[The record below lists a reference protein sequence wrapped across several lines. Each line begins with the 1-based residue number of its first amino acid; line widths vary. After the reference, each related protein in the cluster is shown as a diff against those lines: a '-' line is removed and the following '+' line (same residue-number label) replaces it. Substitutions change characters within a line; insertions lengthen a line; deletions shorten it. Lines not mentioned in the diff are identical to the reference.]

1 MSHSQLFVSRAYRS
15 IYTCACSLL
24 HSKRRSPLC
33 WRKTLLPCPGAKSRA
48 PFPTSI
54 IAAFLSTRVHSFA
67 SFFFPFSSSFT
78 SSSESSS
85 SLLHLA
91 QDHLSAFHVS
101 QRAVAQT
108 RRFVTRQFR
117 ARRRHAL
124 LEARVRE
131 LRDHFV
137 EHRFA
142 FLLLE
147 EPLHVRVHGLGRHV
161 LYLLLRK
168 TMMTKG
174 LWSLF

>member
-1 MSHSQLFVSRAYRS
+1 MMSHSQLFVSRSRIVLSTPAR
-15 IYTCACSLL
+15 AV
-24 HSKRRSPLC
+24 
-33 WRKTLLPCPGAKSRA
+33 LPFAAWSRA
-48 PFPTSI
+48 PFPTSSI
-54 IAAFLSTRVHSFA
+54 VFLSLSLSLLAYTPLSRLLLLLLLPLYYS
-67 SFFFPFSSSFT
+67 SKSSSP
-78 SSSESSS
+78 
-85 SLLHLA
+85 LLHLA

-147 EPLHVRVHGLGRHV
+147 EPLHVRVHLLPIGRH
-161 LYLLLRK
+161 LIC
-168 TMMTKG
+168 
-174 LWSLF
+174 

>member
-1 MSHSQLFVSRAYRS
+1 MMSHSQLFVLSAYRY
-15 IYTCACSLL
+15 IYTRACSLL
-24 HSKRRSPLC
+24 RSKRRSPLLKAHVC
-33 WRKTLLPCPGAKSRA
+33 IDDGKTLLPCTGAKSRA
-48 PFPTSI
+48 TFPTSI
-54 IAAFLSTRVHSFA
+54 AFLYCVKSFA
-67 SFFFPFSSSFT
+67 SFFPS
-78 SSSESSS
+78 SSS

-108 RRFVTRQFR
+108 RRFVRAQFR

-142 FLLLE
+142 FLFLE
-147 EPLHVRVHGLGRHV
+147 EPLHVRVHVV
-161 LYLLLRK
+161 LVR
-168 TMMTKG
+168 
-174 LWSLF
+174 FQICV